1 MSTKLEVGYIARAH
15 GMHGEVV
22 VKTFDPASEVLMS
35 VERLWVRRKDGNEL
49 EMAIKDVGQQNKDL
63 RVGFEKVHRREEAE
77 ALVGSTVSVFRE
89 DLEAPEKG
97 EYFQGDLLGLEA
109 RTPEGK
115 TLGKITEIWNSGPV
129 PNLVIVDEAG
139 AEMMVPFAEEFVP
152 KVDLVAKVATVIPL
166 EFTE

>member
-22 VKTFDPASEVLMS
+22 VKTFDPASEVLIG
-35 VERLWVRRKDGNEL
+35 VERLWLRRKDGFES
-49 EMAIKDVGQQNKDL
+49 EVGVIDVGQQNKDL
-63 RVGFEKVHRREEAE
+63 RVSLENVKRREQAE
-77 ALVGSTVSVFRE
+77 ALIGSTVSVFRD
-89 DLEAPEKG
+89 DLEAPEAG
-97 EYFQGDLLGLEA
+97 EYFQGDLIGLEA

-166 EFTE
+166 EFAE